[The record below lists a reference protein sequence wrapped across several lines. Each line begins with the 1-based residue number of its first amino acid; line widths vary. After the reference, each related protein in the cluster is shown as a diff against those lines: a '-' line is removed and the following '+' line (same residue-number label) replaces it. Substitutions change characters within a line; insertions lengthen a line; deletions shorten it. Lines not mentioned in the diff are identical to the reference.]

1 MSHQT
6 FQDMWAECVMELME
20 QVCGGRGG
28 HRTRQDLL
36 RDASV
41 PKVFGGEY
49 TQDDFRRI
57 EDLVGLKLCSDPNA
71 QAFEKLDILFSRATA
86 QKARKLQ

>member
-20 QVCGGRGG
+20 QVCGGGG
-28 HRTRQDLL
+28 GTALGKICCVMLRSQKFSGASTR
-36 RDASV
+36 
-41 PKVFGGEY
+41 K
-49 TQDDFRRI
+49 DDFRRI
-57 EDLVGLKLCSDPNA
+57 EDLVGLKLCSGPDA

-86 QKARKLQ
+86 QKARKPQ